1 MTKDKRELFAWDFHG
16 TLERGV
22 EIGFWHI
29 LKQLAKKWQI
39 KEDFKLEEVRR
50 LYGVSVF
57 DYLHHFFPKSSHKQI
72 KAMMVRVA
80 QVQNQNHL
88 KIYVTAAPGAIEIL
102 SKIKKAGHK
111 NIVVS
116 NSHPEHIWPLVKLVR
131 MESLIDEIFAVDRH
145 YTDRKIDVVYEKAKS
160 IKNYAQ
166 KHKIEKIIVIGDKP
180 DDIQAGLSIGA
191 ITYQYK
197 RPDFPPVK
205 THAHFQI
212 TDFMELLKE
221 I

>member
-1 MTKDKRELFAWDFHG
+1 MTKDKPKLFAWDFHG

-102 SKIKKAGHK
+102 SKIK
-111 NIVVS
+111 
-116 NSHPEHIWPLVKLVR
+116 
-131 MESLIDEIFAVDRH
+131 
-145 YTDRKIDVVYEKAKS
+145 
-160 IKNYAQ
+160 NYAQ